1 MIATTRRWS
10 KRGLLSAFIGARG
23 APPPL
28 AAAPRLRSSQ
38 RPQALCLLLSGACL
52 FFLSCSGQSG
62 GKTRLSI
69 ATGGTGG
76 VYYPYGGGIA
86 KIITAYIPNVEATAE
101 VTAASVDNL
110 KFLRD
115 RKADLAFTTADTL
128 ADAVNGTEA
137 FEGNRLPL
145 RALAVL
151 YANYTQVVTLES
163 SSIETIGDL
172 KGKVVSTG
180 AAGSGTEVTAFRVL
194 QAFGIEPLT
203 GIVKQSLGVSQSV
216 DALKDGKVDAFF
228 WSGGLPTG
236 AILDLA
242 HTPGLR
248 IRMLAS
254 DAAVPGLRRA
264 HGDALYAV
272 RPVPKTTYPGLSGDV
287 PVVSVANILA
297 VHENLPDQL
306 AYDITRTLFEHQSEL
321 AAIHPEAKNLSIQ
334 SAVQGSPAPFHPGA
348 LRYYQEKNV
357 SPQ

>member
-1 MIATTRRWS
+1 MTATVRR
-10 KRGLLSAFIGARG
+10 R
-23 APPPL
+23 PL
-28 AAAPRLRSSQ
+28 AAAPRRRSSPFDRPRANLRSVEGS
-38 RPQALCLLLSGACL
+38 RALCGLVSAVFLLFLVGCGAPT
-52 FFLSCSGQSG
+52 GA

-128 ADAVNGTEA
+128 ADAIHGTEA
-137 FEGNRLPL
+137 FEGRKLSL
-145 RALAVL
+145 RAVAVL
-151 YANYTQVVTLES
+151 YANYTQVVTLAS
-163 SSIETIGDL
+163 SPIETIADL

-194 QAFGIEPLT
+194 QAFGIDPSK

-228 WSGGLPTG
+228 WSGGLPTA

-254 DAAVPGLRRA
+254 DTVVPALQRT
-264 HGDALYAV
+264 HGDSLYAV
-272 RPVPKTTYPGLSGDV
+272 RPVPKTTYPGLTDDV
-287 PVVSVANILA
+287 QVVSVSNILA
-297 VHENLPDQL
+297 VHENMEDQL
-306 AYDITRTLFEHQSEL
+306 VYDITRTLFEHQAEL
-321 AAIHPEAKNLSIQ
+321 AAIHPEAKNLSLQ
-334 SAVQGSPAPFHPGA
+334 SAVLGSPAPFHPGA
-348 LRYYQEKNV
+348 LRYYREQNV
-357 SPQ
+357 APQ

>member
-1 MIATTRRWS
+1 MIGKQTADNRRQS
-10 KRGLLSAFIGARG
+10 VTKLCGRPSAACRPPSACGLLF
-23 APPPL
+23 L
-28 AAAPRLRSSQ
+28 AVF
-38 RPQALCLLLSGACL
+38 LLFAVACGGPSGT
-52 FFLSCSGQSG
+52 

-128 ADAVNGTEA
+128 ADAINGTDA
-137 FEGNRLPL
+137 FEGSKLSL

-151 YANYTQVVTLES
+151 YANYTQVVTLAS
-163 SSIETIGDL
+163 SPIATIADL

-194 QAFGIEPLT
+194 RAFGIDPVM
-203 GIVKQSLGVSQSV
+203 GIVKQSLGVAQSV
-216 DALKDGKVDAFF
+216 DALKDGKVEAFF
-228 WSGGLPTG
+228 WSGGLPTA

-242 HTPGLR
+242 HTPGLK

-254 DAAVPGLRRA
+254 DTAVPVLRRT
-264 HGDALYAV
+264 HGDSLYAV
-272 RPVPKTTYPGLSGDV
+272 RPIPKSTYPGLPEDV
-287 PVVSVANILA
+287 QVVSVSNILA
-297 VHENLPDQL
+297 VHENLADQL
-306 AYDITRTLFEHQSEL
+306 VYDITRTLFEHQSEL
-321 AAIHPEAKNLSIQ
+321 AAIHPEAKNLSLQ
-334 SAVQGSPAPFHPGA
+334 SAVVGSPAPFHPGA

-357 SPQ
+357 APQ